1 MHFNKGTSIEILE
14 EKKEGKYVK
23 ASSNIRK
30 HCILAFIS
38 KVKIG
43 KLILNEKEKKLKV
56 STNHSKTL
64 ESWC

>member
-1 MHFNKGTSIEILE
+1 ME

-23 ASSNIRK
+23 ASSNIIK

-43 KLILNEKEKKLKV
+43 KLILNEKEKKVK
-56 STNHSKTL
+56 S
-64 ESWC
+64 